1 MINCNFESN
10 SLLDYRDDDSV
21 CGCHLKKKNHY
32 QTGIKRTLNQMLYC
46 VQFKNALLRK
56 KTRPLFFLSSIDL
69 IWPQTTWSGALP
81 AFSTVLQNTREK
93 INTRTAVRSVFVRVN
108 QRHIAEYRQ
117 INSPVLIIHADAASK
132 SVDVCFVSLMH
143 NRIGPHQLVGR
154 WLFML
159 SCINVSV

>member
-1 MINCNFESN
+1 MLIVY
-10 SLLDYRDDDSV
+10 SL
-21 CGCHLKKKNHY
+21 K
-32 QTGIKRTLNQMLYC
+32 MLYYE
-46 VQFKNALLRK
+46 K
-56 KTRPLFFLSSIDL
+56 KPRPLFFLSSIDL

-132 SVDVCFVSLMH
+132 SVDVCFVSL
-143 NRIGPHQLVGR
+143 
-154 WLFML
+154 
-159 SCINVSV
+159 SCITALDLISWWVGGFSCCLECVCLTEHEDEFDAFVSF